1 MRDASTHTHDG
12 AMYGQSARR
21 GARGTA
27 RYGREGYES
36 AETAVATRRTL
47 TASSVAVAAPSEM
60 TRNKCSSRSACSCGE
75 ESSRGAGAASVPTRP
90 KHRKR
95 TRSIAKDRWNRL
107 KTNKNKSRPTQLLE

>member
-27 RYGREGYES
+27 WYGREDES

-95 TRSIAKDRWNRL
+95 TRSIAKDKWNRL
-107 KTNKNKSRPTQLLE
+107 KPIKK